1 MNVATARNLKRLG
14 ERPHTVVDHIVDT
27 IKDGIRLGQYV
38 PGQRLIEQD
47 FLSTRGF
54 SRGPLREALRRLE
67 AEGVVLLEKNRGAM
81 VRRYSRSDIAC
92 LYEVRELLEPEAARL
107 AAGRVAADAKL
118 RARFESSR
126 GRMRRALKET
136 VEEYSRENTRFH
148 VLVAEASGN
157 PWLARIIETL
167 QLPVDRLAVF
177 HFVTTGATRSS
188 LGEHEQIID
197 AVLARDAPRAEKAMR
212 LHLRSSRKMVLGLPD
227 RAFH

>member
-1 MNVATARNLKRLG
+1 MATARNLKAL
-14 ERPHTVVDHIVDT
+14 PAKHHTVVDHIVDT

-38 PGQRLIEQD
+38 PGQRLIEGD

-81 VRRYSRSDIAC
+81 VRRYSRSEIAC
-92 LYEVRELLEPEAARL
+92 LYEVRELLEPDAARL
-107 AAGRVAADAKL
+107 AAVHIADDAGL
-118 RARFESSR
+118 RTRFESSR

-188 LGEHEQIID
+188 LGEHEKIID
-197 AVLARDAPRAEKAMR
+197 AILAGDASRAEKAMR
-212 LHLRSSRKMVLGLPD
+212 VHLRSSRKMVLGLPD